1 MNWPVRIDT
10 GNYRLE
16 IPGPGRYV
24 LGTDADAGVIDAL
37 LAAARAQLGDAAVGW
52 LPEDGGL
59 LSNLPAWENLVL
71 ARQWHAPTTLAELEA
86 TIGDWCARL
95 RHDATGSARLLA
107 SPPVQ
112 LADDERRQVGWLR
125 QLLLKPRLLLLEC
138 AVLPPV
144 DAPLRVL
151 IDDVLADVAL
161 LVIDAASDARGPAGF
176 TSLSFQQTE
185 VVLP

>member
-1 MNWPVRIDT
+1 MNWPLRINT

-24 LGTDADAGVIDAL
+24 LGTDADAGVIDTL

-71 ARQWHAPTTLAELEA
+71 ARQWHAPATVPGLETSIA
-86 TIGDWCARL
+86 GWCARL
-95 RHDATGSARLLA
+95 GHDATGTARLLA
-107 SPPVQ
+107 SPPAQ

-125 QLLLKPRLLLLEC
+125 QLLLRPRLLLLEC

-144 DAPLRVL
+144 DAPLHAL
-151 IDDVLADVAL
+151 IDDVLADAAL

-176 TSLSFQQTE
+176 AALSFQQTE

>member
-37 LAAARAQLGDAAVGW
+37 LVAARAQLGDAAVGW

-71 ARQWHAPTTLAELEA
+71 ARQWHAPATLAELEA
-86 TIGDWCARL
+86 TIGDGCARL
-95 RHDATGSARLLA
+95 GHDAAATARLLA
-107 SPPVQ
+107 SPPAQ
-112 LADDERRQVGWLR
+112 LGEEQRHQVGWLR
-125 QLLLKPRLLLLEC
+125 QLLLRPRLLLLEC
-138 AVLPPV
+138 AVLPAVGTPLHGLLDEAFA
-144 DAPLRVL
+144 DA
-151 IDDVLADVAL
+151 AL
-161 LVIDAASDARGPAGF
+161 LVIDAAGDAHGPAGF

-185 VVLP
+185 VALP